1 MTLPHGFRN
10 CCAVKCD
17 LADRGQRTCGVG
29 YATHCGL
36 LLFVRPF
43 VVVVPPPQSFES
55 RSGKWTS
62 SGSVVVVE
70 DGSASGA
77 AAAAGAE
84 DALDGAVRTLRALMQ
99 QEQQRMLCDFDDHLD
114 DAKADWTNKE
124 LEAKVLPTK

>member
-1 MTLPHGFRN
+1 
-10 CCAVKCD
+10 
-17 LADRGQRTCGVG
+17 
-29 YATHCGL
+29 
-36 LLFVRPF
+36 
-43 VVVVPPPQSFES
+43 
-55 RSGKWTS
+55 
-62 SGSVVVVE
+62 VVVE
-70 DGSASGA
+70 DGSASGGAA